1 MLKIFLV
8 RSARDFIYIHDV
20 LVEAIVAGE
29 TSIKTSYLSRYITS
43 LQSCRYSA
51 QVAGDKYQLERQ
63 HDLLSVDFVKKTDSS
78 RAAAS
83 SSGELVWLPGYYSL
97 QTLALAS
104 YPRQVHI

>member
-1 MLKIFLV
+1 M
-8 RSARDFIYIHDV
+8 

-51 QVAGDKYQLERQ
+51 QGAGDKYQLERQ
-63 HDLLSVDFVKKTDSS
+63 HDLLGIDFVKKDSS

-83 SSGELVWLPGYYSL
+83 GGGELVWLPGYYSL
-97 QTLALAS
+97 QALALAP

>member
-1 MLKIFLV
+1 MV

-78 RAAAS
+78 RAAT
-83 SSGELVWLPGYYSL
+83 SGELVWLPGDYSL

>member
-1 MLKIFLV
+1 M
-8 RSARDFIYIHDV
+8 

-51 QVAGDKYQLERQ
+51 QGAGDKYQLERQ
-63 HDLLSVDFVKKTDSS
+63 HDLLGIDFVKKDSS

-83 SSGELVWLPGYYSL
+83 TSSGGGELVWLPGYYSL
-97 QTLALAS
+97 QALALAP

>member
-1 MLKIFLV
+1 M
-8 RSARDFIYIHDV
+8 
-20 LVEAIVAGE
+20 AGE

-78 RAAAS
+78 RAA

>member
-1 MLKIFLV
+1 M
-8 RSARDFIYIHDV
+8 

-51 QVAGDKYQLERQ
+51 QGAGDKYQLERQ
-63 HDLLSVDFVKKTDSS
+63 HDLLGIDFVKKDSS

-83 SSGELVWLPGYYSL
+83 TSSSGGELVWLPGYYSL
-97 QTLALAS
+97 QALALAP
-104 YPRQVHI
+104 YPRQVRI

>member
-1 MLKIFLV
+1 M
-8 RSARDFIYIHDV
+8 

-51 QVAGDKYQLERQ
+51 QGAGDKYQLERQ
-63 HDLLSVDFVKKTDSS
+63 HDLLGIDFVKKDSS
-78 RAAAS
+78 RAAA

-97 QTLALAS
+97 QALALAP